1 MKKISSI
8 LATLPLITTAC
19 SGGGGGSPSSD
30 NTTIDT
36 NTHQSIDLSQ
46 QQGIWSSTETQTTTS
61 ASGKQTTFQAPTG
74 IVTSNQKMMIL
85 TGNSELFVIEP
96 NASIAH
102 YFSSFAY
109 NTDISATTELS
120 NTHFTFNYYNPKTD
134 TNSEVAI
141 PVDGHY
147 DAAIDLNNL
156 AGIWDDEYDT
166 NNSWQ
171 FTINTDGSFTADKQS
186 AGCTATGNFSHIDT
200 SKSELSVSITFNSQ
214 CGNLINTHSG
224 LAWPDETHPNGKLNI
239 AVYNGFELSSKAIGW
254 KIIKQ

>member
-19 SGGGGGSPSSD
+19 GGDGGSSNS
-30 NTTIDT
+30 TTPDT
-36 NTHQSIDLSQ
+36 GTNQSIDLSQ
-46 QQGIWSSTETQTTTS
+46 QQGIWSSTETQTSTS

-96 NASIAH
+96 NANVAH

-109 NTDISATTELS
+109 NTEITASTDLS

-134 TNSEVAI
+134 TSSEVAI

-147 DAAIDLNNL
+147 DAAIDFNNL
-156 AGIWDDEYDT
+156 AGIWDDDYDSH
-166 NNSWQ
+166 NNWQ
-171 FTINTDGSFTADKQS
+171 FTVNTDGSFTVNKQS
-186 AGCTATGNFSHIDT
+186 AGCTATGNFNHIDAT
-200 SKSELSVSITFNSQ
+200 KSELSVSITFNSQ
-214 CGNLINTHSG
+214 CGSLIDTHSG
-224 LAWPDETHPNGKLNI
+224 LAWPDETSPYGILNI
-239 AVYNGFELSSKAIGW
+239 AVYDGFELSSKAIGW